1 MTVSKDSKR
10 KGFNLTVSSLYDNWF
25 QFKKDRPITAMILTE
40 MFDEPEE
47 IYTLMKK
54 EFSELD
60 MIELTPYTPY
70 KPVKVERRCRIV
82 DATFPENG

>member
-1 MTVSKDSKR
+1 
-10 KGFNLTVSSLYDNWF
+10 
-25 QFKKDRPITAMILTE
+25 MILTE

-54 EFSELD
+54 EFSESD
-60 MIELTPYTPY
+60 MIDLTPYTPY
-70 KPVKVERRCRIV
+70 KPVKVQRKCRIV

>member
-1 MTVSKDSKR
+1 MSKDSKR
-10 KGFNLTVSSLYDNWF
+10 KGFNLPTSRLYDDWF
-25 QFKKDRPITAMILTE
+25 DFKKDRPITAMILTE

-54 EFSELD
+54 EFSESD

>member
-1 MTVSKDSKR
+1 
-10 KGFNLTVSSLYDNWF
+10 
-25 QFKKDRPITAMILTE
+25 MILTE

-60 MIELTPYTPY
+60 MIDLTPYTPY